1 MIGRRSRTF
10 CLLASLLVISTL
22 AGGQRPTP
30 APRDR
35 AAILV
40 LDLPSG
46 RTLSA
51 VQPDVIETAVLPGAV
66 LHVATLVAALESGVV
81 SPDTKFT
88 CRRRVVV
95 DGRQLFCTHQDLGRP
110 ISPAEALALSCTD
123 FFASVGQR
131 LPREALSATMTAL
144 GLDPLAPRASV
155 PLAAVGLDGV
165 EASPERLLRALVRS
179 ADATSGARMRR
190 ETREVLLA
198 GLRGAARE
206 GTARVIGE
214 RAIDALAVTGSVR
227 TTGGASHG
235 LALAIS
241 PSARSS
247 RAVAV
252 VVPGGS
258 GSEAAS
264 VAAQTLAELIE
275 GSYWQG
281 PSGFAP
287 TSESPKVPP
296 SPARG
301 LGGASRGSEGSK
313 PAATARPPAIPS
325 KGAAPAT
332 TPAIGGMTI
341 RVGHPRLTGG
351 YELMQVPLEEYVAR
365 VLAGEAAARS
375 APAAL
380 EALAIAVRTFAIA
393 NLERHRNDGFDLCD
407 LTHCQVMTTSTA
419 ATRAAAG
426 ATAGRIMTYRGQPA
440 AIFYTASCGGQSEL
454 PSEVWPRAQDLP
466 FLTRHKDADCR
477 RLPEW
482 TTEIAATE
490 LLRAFRTAG
499 LKGDEIRNVR
509 VARRSASGRAST
521 LRIEGLE
528 PGEITGD
535 DLRFAVG
542 RTLGW
547 QLIKSTA
554 FDVKRTSLGYR
565 FTGRGSGHGVGLC
578 VIGSARMA
586 AEGKSA
592 AKILAEYFPG
602 TEIALLPA
610 SGRAR

>member
-1 MIGRRSRTF
+1 MIGRRGRAF
-10 CLLASLLVISTL
+10 CLLAALVSSSALLGGPR
-22 AGGQRPTP
+22 AGGQRPCP

-51 VQPDVIETAVLPGAV
+51 VQPDVIATRVSPGAV

-81 SPDTKFT
+81 SPDTTFT

-95 DGRQLFCTHQDLGRP
+95 DGRQLFCTHQDPGRP
-110 ISPAEALALSCTD
+110 MSPAEALALSCTD

-144 GLDPLAPRASV
+144 GLDPLPPRASV
-155 PLAAVGLDGV
+155 PLAAVGLDGA
-165 EASPERLLRALVRS
+165 EASPEHLLRALVRS
-179 ADATSGARMRR
+179 VDATSGTRMRR

-214 RAIDALAVTGSVR
+214 RAIDALAVTASVK
-227 TTGGASHG
+227 TLDGGPQG

-247 RAVAV
+247 RAVAI

-258 GSEAAS
+258 AGEAAS

-281 PSGFAP
+281 PSGSA
-287 TSESPKVPP
+287 K
-296 SPARG
+296 
-301 LGGASRGSEGSK
+301 GSEGPK
-313 PAATARPPAIPS
+313 PAETVRSPAIPAR
-325 KGAAPAT
+325 GAAPAA

-351 YELMQVPLEEYVAR
+351 YDLMQVPLEDYVAR

-380 EALAIAVRTFAIA
+380 EALAIAVRTFAVA
-393 NLERHRNDGFDLCD
+393 NLGRHRNDGFDLCD
-407 LTHCQVMTTSTA
+407 LTHCQVMATSTA
-419 ATRAAAG
+419 ATRAAAA
-426 ATAGRIMTYRGQPA
+426 ATAGRILTYRGQPA

-454 PSEVWPRAQDLP
+454 PSEVWPRAQDQP

-499 LKGDEIRNVR
+499 LKGDEVRNVR

-547 QLIKSTA
+547 QLIRSTA
-554 FDVKRTSLGYR
+554 FDVKRTSIGYR

-610 SGRAR
+610 PGRTR